1 MRFGVLVSWLLMLV
15 GLGATGVGVGLI
27 AVAHVERPAIEAAIE
42 QGVDALAQ
50 VERGMSRAEAGYG
63 EAESLLPQ
71 VVGTL
76 DQAAQITA
84 VTGAVLGETSDAG
97 REMVASLELLAR
109 DLNTLAGRLQLVARP
124 RELRE
129 TSAQV
134 KKSAAELDEAV
145 ERLGMLRAEVD
156 RLAPHMSAIAKQVRA
171 VEGRL
176 APTRTALPAMRARVA
191 AARERVDPAALGQY
205 AVWAADVLGAVFVLC
220 GLALWGVGSTRRRL
234 SALSG

>member
-1 MRFGVLVSWLLMLV
+1 MRFGVLVSWMLMVV
-15 GLGATGVGVGLI
+15 GLGATAVGVGLI
-27 AVAHVERPAIEAAIE
+27 VVAHVERPAIEAAIG
-42 QGVDALAQ
+42 QGVEALVQ

-76 DQAAQITA
+76 DQAARITG

-97 REMVASLELLAR
+97 REMVASLRLIAR
-109 DLNTLAGRLQLVARP
+109 DLETLAGRLTLVARP

-134 KKSAAELDEAV
+134 KKSAGELEEAV
-145 ERLGMLRAEVD
+145 ERLGMLRVEVD
-156 RLAPHMSAIAKQVRA
+156 RLAPRMSTIAEQVRA

-234 SALSG
+234 SKLAG